1 MPLAPKF
8 ETGLLWS
15 GGPVRTSKLLS
26 SVIAVIFLAVSSLPA
41 ADDLSSAMKQILDHR
56 TGAFSSIRKDPRGS
70 GDDTMYT
77 STISLPGT
85 TECYISKNEKT
96 GLTDSCDVVET
107 KKRAILVAQYKK
119 YIKALR
125 DATPPSWITWTV
137 TTTEPTGEQTY
148 IGPDNTHPA
157 ATVKWALEGMNK
169 NFYEL
174 TVTFYADG
182 YAMEKSK

>member
-1 MPLAPKF
+1 M
-8 ETGLLWS
+8 
-15 GGPVRTSKLLS
+15 RTSKLLLG
-26 SVIAVIFLAVSSLPA
+26 VIVAILVVGPNLLAA
-41 ADDLSSAMKQILDHR
+41 GDLSGAMKQILEHR

-96 GLTDSCDVVET
+96 GFTDSCDVVET
-107 KKRAILVAQYKK
+107 KKRAVLVAQYKK

-125 DATPPSWITWTV
+125 DAAPSSWITWTV
-137 TTTEPTGEQTY
+137 TTTEPAGEQTH
-148 IGPDNTHPA
+148 IGPDNAHPA

>member
-1 MPLAPKF
+1 M
-8 ETGLLWS
+8 
-15 GGPVRTSKLLS
+15 RTSKLLLGAIVPIL
-26 SVIAVIFLAVSSLPA
+26 VIASNLRA
-41 ADDLSSAMKQILDHR
+41 ADALSSAMKQILDHR

-70 GDDTMYT
+70 GDDTMYA

-85 TECYISKNEKT
+85 TECYISKNAKT
-96 GLTDSCDVVET
+96 GFTDSCDVVET
-107 KKRAILVAQYKK
+107 KKRAVLVAQYKK

-125 DATPPSWITWTV
+125 DAAPSSWITWTV
-137 TTTEPTGEQTY
+137 TTTEPTGKQTH

-182 YAMEKSK
+182 YVIEKSK

>member
-1 MPLAPKF
+1 M
-8 ETGLLWS
+8 
-15 GGPVRTSKLLS
+15 RTSKLLLG
-26 SVIAVIFLAVSSLPA
+26 VIAVTLVAASGLPA
-41 ADDLSSAMKQILDHR
+41 ADALSSAMKQILDHR
-56 TGAFSSIRKDPRGS
+56 TDAFSSIRKDARGS

-96 GLTDSCDVVET
+96 GFTDSCDVVET
-107 KKRAILVAQYKK
+107 KKRAVLVAQYKK

-125 DATPPSWITWTV
+125 DAAPSSWITWTV
-137 TTTEPTGEQTY
+137 TTTAPTGEQTHV
-148 IGPDNTHPA
+148 GPDNTHPA